1 MNKFLT
7 FIFTAGA
14 AMLWALPAKAVC
26 PVCTVA
32 VIGGLG
38 LSRWFGI
45 DDTVTGIWAGAVT
58 ASFTLWT
65 VNWLNKKNIK
75 FYGRK
80 ILVAAFWYGL
90 TFVPLH
96 FMDIIGHPLNKLW
109 GVDKFILGVVI
120 GSIIFSATAIL
131 YEYLKKKNN
140 GKAHFPFER
149 VVIPVVA
156 LALFSAIFYFI
167 TR

>member
-1 MNKFLT
+1 MKKIFAFFLT
-7 FIFTAGA
+7 IGM
-14 AMLWALPAKAVC
+14 MLFWALPAKAVC

-45 DDTVTGIWAGAVT
+45 DDTITGLWAGAVT

-65 VNWLNKKNIK
+65 INWLNKKNIK

-80 ILVAAFWYGL
+80 ILVALFWYGL

-96 FMDIIGHPLNKLW
+96 YMDIIGHPLNKLW
-109 GVDKFILGVVI
+109 GVDKFVLGVII
-120 GSIIFSATAIL
+120 GSIAFVLAGQI
-131 YEYLKKKNN
+131 YEYIKKKNN
-140 GKAHFPFER
+140 GKSHFRYEK
-149 VVIPVVA
+149 IAMHVA
-156 LALFSAIFYFI
+156 APAILSVLFYFI